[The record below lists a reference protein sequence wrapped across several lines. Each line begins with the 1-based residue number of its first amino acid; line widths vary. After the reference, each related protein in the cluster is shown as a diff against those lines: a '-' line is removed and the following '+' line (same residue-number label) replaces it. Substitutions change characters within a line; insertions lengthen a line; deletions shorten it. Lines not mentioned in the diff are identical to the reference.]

1 MPNKKIDAASSE
13 QYDAVGNA
21 KHYKQGRYEVI
32 EMMEMIW
39 GIEATISYCEMTAF
53 KYRMRI
59 GHKEG
64 QPLEQ
69 DMKKTKWYE
78 TKAEELKGRLK

>member
-1 MPNKKIDAASSE
+1 MPKPKIDSASAE
-13 QYDAVGNA
+13 QYDEKGNA
-21 KHYKQGRYEVI
+21 KHYKQGKYEVI

-39 GIEATISYCEMTAF
+39 GLEATISYCEMTAF

-69 DMKKTKWYE
+69 DMKKTRWYE
-78 TKAEELKGRLK
+78 TKAAELKGRLK